1 MCLLLLALSKLLIGN
16 NEQTPLDDVIYG
28 IVSLSHGEAP
38 PVGPSNI
45 FVYIFLSLIVVP
57 PPFRRVPNCQ
67 KRVVR
72 DVSTSRPSTTTTK
85 TLDLCAT
92 HSQRLPSG

>member
-45 FVYIFLSLIVVP
+45 FVYIFFVSYCCPSPVSQSAKLS
-57 PPFRRVPNCQ
+57 
-67 KRVVR
+67 
-72 DVSTSRPSTTTTK
+72 K
-85 TLDLCAT
+85 TGR
-92 HSQRLPSG
+92 S